1 MFMRRWIGTLLL
13 SFLAIFPVFSFQGQ
27 KMVDFEFAT
36 LDGKM
41 LESDI
46 YRKDKVLFMKIG
58 SLSCPMCSQVLGLMG
73 KLDEEYQ
80 QKGAVFLDISFDK
93 DVEQL
98 KKHALEKGVD
108 FPTVMDPENLLA
120 AWYSISGIPV
130 NLIADR
136 DGKIIHYSVGLMS
149 EQDLRKILDQA
160 LGIQ

>member
-1 MFMRRWIGTLLL
+1 MRRWIGTLLL

-160 LGIQ
+160 LVIQ

>member
-1 MFMRRWIGTLLL
+1 MIRWTSAFLLY
-13 SFLAIFPVFSFQGQ
+13 FVTVFSGYSFQGQ
-27 KMVDFEFAT
+27 QMVDFEFAT

-73 KLDEEYQ
+73 KLDQEYQ
-80 QKGAVFLDISFDK
+80 PKGAVFLDVSFDK

-130 NLIADR
+130 NIIAGR
-136 DGKIIHYSVGLMS
+136 DGKILHYSVGLMN
-149 EQDLRKILDQA
+149 EKNVRQILDKA
-160 LGIQ
+160 LAVQ

>member
-1 MFMRRWIGTLLL
+1 MRRWIGTLLL